1 MTDQS
6 AYDNK
11 SVKHDAKQLADNV
24 QDTVQS
30 KAQDLAENVQT
41 RASEFGHKAAD
52 VGQRALDTT
61 RENLGK
67 AGECVK
73 DGTTKTLS
81 YVRQNPGKAIGI
93 AALVGGAVALCLK
106 GKQHHQNRKSHSIS
120 GAEKAALVAAALP
133 ILKKFAPTL
142 VDKSHKN

>member
-1 MTDQS
+1 MTDQA

-11 SVKHDAKQLADNV
+11 SVKHDAKQLADTV
-24 QDTVQS
+24 AETVQ
-30 KAQDLAENVQT
+30 
-41 RASEFGHKAAD
+41 HKASDLQHKANVLGERAAD
-52 VGQRALDTT
+52 AGHRALETT
-61 RENLGK
+61 REGLTR

-73 DGTTKTLS
+73 DGTSKTLS

-106 GKQHHQNRKSHSIS
+106 GKQHHQHRKAHTVS

-133 ILKKFAPTL
+133 ILKKFAPM
-142 VDKSHKN
+142 VGDKEKHSK

>member
-1 MTDQS
+1 MTDQA

-11 SVKHDAKQLADNV
+11 SVKHDAKQLADTV
-24 QDTVQS
+24 HSKAQDVSETVQS
-30 KAQDLAENVQT
+30 KA
-41 RASEFGHKAAD
+41 SEFSEKAVDAGH
-52 VGQRALDTT
+52 RALETT
-61 RENLGK
+61 RDGLQR

-73 DGTTKTLS
+73 DGTSKTLS

-106 GKQHHQNRKSHSIS
+106 GKQHHQTRKAHHIS

-133 ILKKFAPTL
+133 ILKKFAP
-142 VDKSHKN
+142 SIGEHKNSNK